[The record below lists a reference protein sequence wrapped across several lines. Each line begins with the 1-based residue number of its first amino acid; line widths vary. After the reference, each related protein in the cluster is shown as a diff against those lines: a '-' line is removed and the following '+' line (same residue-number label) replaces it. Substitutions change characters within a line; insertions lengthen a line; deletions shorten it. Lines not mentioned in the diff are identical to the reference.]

1 MGKLWEIDGQTVVMV
16 MMMMMMMM
24 EDGEFAMEVP

>member
-16 MMMMMMMM
+16 MMMMMMM